1 MSFQEA
7 IAQFITLLVVL
18 DPAATVPM
26 FLMTV
31 EGLTRAQ
38 ARRVAVIAATI
49 AFLVLLFFIVF
60 FELLLEAM
68 RIPLSSFQL
77 AGSIVWLIY
86 GCTWSLIES
95 RWTIH
100 LIRLKAWFQG
110 RSTRSRFPV
119 SPVRER
125 C

>member
-7 IAQFITLLVVL
+7 LASSPLLVVL

-60 FELLLEAM
+60 F
-68 RIPLSSFQL
+68 
-77 AGSIVWLIY
+77 
-86 GCTWSLIES
+86 
-95 RWTIH
+95 
-100 LIRLKAWFQG
+100 
-110 RSTRSRFPV
+110 
-119 SPVRER
+119 
-125 C
+125 